1 MLAFVMWGEDC
12 VDGLLS
18 LLLLS
23 VSCGVMIFGCDGG
36 FFWAGSS
43 VCLVRCGFFLWI
55 SLLLRCCFVDKCRW
69 VLKLLVD
76 CFVNLDGKILNL
88 N

>member
-12 VDGLLS
+12 VGGLLS

-36 FFWAGSS
+36 FFLGW
-43 VCLVRCGFFLWI
+43 FFGMSGEVWI
-55 SLLLRCCFVDKCRW
+55 FLVDKSVIK
-69 VLKLLVD
+69 VLF
-76 CFVNLDGKILNL
+76 C
-88 N
+88 